1 MNHQCL
7 KLYTRMAQE
16 GRLKRGKSVDGP
28 PDYISELPRGVI
40 DSIIERLPL
49 RDAARMSFLSRK
61 WFEIW
66 TSIQKLAFDAHFFSS
81 VLKNKLLDANE
92 FSRIVSKIL
101 FHHDGHLLSFH
112 LYIPS
117 LKSWP
122 DVNQWICYLSRT
134 DVADISIQ
142 NQFKA
147 PLKLSS
153 RIFSCDN
160 LEKLKLHYLIINPPY
175 NFGGFRKLTCL
186 ELDKTSIT
194 EKAFKFLIRSCPLL
208 QKLRLTNFIGM
219 EHIIIDAPYM
229 SRLIVDGTFISL
241 DVRNAANL
249 VSALFG
255 LQKWVEVYHLASLRV
270 LIQALISSCNLQKLC
285 FRGHFS
291 KALYKKSLLPT
302 AFAKLKNLDLSF
314 IHLNDVDDFSS
325 IISTIQ
331 SCPAIEK
338 LNISVSTS
346 KYLTGHVL
354 DYDPDH
360 VLCHLCY
367 ADVILCCGSNMELKL
382 IEFLLACSPVLKK
395 LSVTSNGDIKRI
407 FRPKMM
413 VQLIR
418 FRRASQ
424 TVEVI
429 CPEPLMSVYLD
440 SSDADSFLS
449 SSDDAGDSD
458 SD

>member
-1 MNHQCL
+1 
-7 KLYTRMAQE
+7 MAQE
-16 GRLKRGKSVDGP
+16 GRLKRGKTVDGP

-49 RDAARMSFLSRK
+49 RDAARMSVLSRK
-61 WFEIW
+61 WFEIS
-66 TSIQKLAFDAHFFSS
+66 TSIQQLAFDAYFFSS
-81 VLKNKLLDANE
+81 VLKDKLHDTHE

-101 FHHDGHLLSFH
+101 FHHAGHLLKFH
-112 LYIPS
+112 LYIPA
-117 LKSWP
+117 LNSWP

-134 DVADISIQ
+134 AVSDISIQ
-142 NQFKA
+142 NQFRT

-153 RIFSCDN
+153 RIFSCAN
-160 LEKLKLHYLIINPPY
+160 LEKLKLHYVIINPPR
-175 NFGGFRKLTCL
+175 NFGGFRKMTCL
-186 ELDKTSIT
+186 ELDKTSLT
-194 EKAFKFLIRSCPLL
+194 EKAFKSLIQSCPHL

-219 EHIIIDAPYM
+219 EHIIVDAPCI

-241 DVRNAANL
+241 DIKNAANL

-255 LQKWVEVYHLASLRV
+255 LQKWVEVCHKASLRV
-270 LIQALISSCNLQKLC
+270 LIQALASSCNLQKLC
-285 FRGHFS
+285 FRGHFC
-291 KALYKKSLLPT
+291 KALYKKFLLPT
-302 AFAKLKNLDLSF
+302 AFKKLTNLDLSF
-314 IHLNDVDDFSS
+314 IHLNDADDFSS

-331 SCPAIEK
+331 SCPVIER
-338 LNISVSTS
+338 LYISVSTG
-346 KYLTGHVL
+346 KHLTVHDAEYDPKHVL
-354 DYDPDH
+354 SR
-360 VLCHLCY
+360 LCY
-367 ADVILCCGSNMELKL
+367 ADIIICCGSNMELKL

-407 FRPKMM
+407 FRPSMM

-429 CPEPLMSVYLD
+429 CPEPVMSVYMD

-449 SSDDAGDSD
+449 TSEDAGDSD